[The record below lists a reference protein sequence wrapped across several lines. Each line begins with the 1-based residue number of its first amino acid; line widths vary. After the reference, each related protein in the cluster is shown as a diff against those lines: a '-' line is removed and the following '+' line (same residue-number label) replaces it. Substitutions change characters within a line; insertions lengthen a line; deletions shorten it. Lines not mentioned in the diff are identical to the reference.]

1 MYLFIKYCDMLRKA
15 KEKKLK
21 LIKEANERLMNEYSW
36 KKESPLESEVRMRV
50 GKVFSNWL
58 SSDTPPFSEE
68 YLYNP
73 QYFDVLIKNIMKAI
87 NDTMYTKTRY

>member
-1 MYLFIKYCDMLRKA
+1 MLRKA

-36 KKESPLESEVRMRV
+36 QGISPVESEVRNRV
-50 GKVFSNWL
+50 RKVFYNWL

-73 QYFDVLIKNIMKAI
+73 EYFDVLIKNIMKAI
-87 NDTMYTKTRY
+87 NDTIHTKTRY